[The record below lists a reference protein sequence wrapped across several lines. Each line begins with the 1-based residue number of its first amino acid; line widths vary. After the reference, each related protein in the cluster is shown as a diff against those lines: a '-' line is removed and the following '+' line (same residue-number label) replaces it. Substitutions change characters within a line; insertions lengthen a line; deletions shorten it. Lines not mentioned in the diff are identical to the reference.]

1 MIIYFVG
8 GGEPAYSK
16 QLLSLNVKNRMWS
29 YVYRTNDFNK
39 SIFLWIKQNENVE
52 SKSEKYVQ
60 TTFAW

>member
-8 GGEPAYSK
+8 GGELSYSK
-16 QLLSLNVKNRMWS
+16 QLLSLGVKNRMWS
-29 YVYRTNDFNK
+29 YVYRTNNFNK

>member
-8 GGEPAYSK
+8 GSEPSYSK
-16 QLLSLNVKNRMWS
+16 QLLSLGVKNRMWS